1 MLGETLIALIPL
13 VAPLTQALLGLVVGG
28 LAPLI
33 TPVRQLVDL
42 LLPPLLKLITDWVPL
57 VVRATETVTS
67 MAVATTTA
75 AAVLV
80 DKLMPTLT
88 WLVDGVVM
96 PVFARLVE
104 IVDGAL
110 RALQGVIDMAVGLI
124 TGDWQRA
131 WTGLKDFLGG
141 TWDLIVATTKLLVV
155 DLMTMLAD
163 LPEKIFDLFADV
175 GGLLVE
181 AGKNLIKG
189 LVRGFE
195 IGWGWVEEKLGS
207 LTDML
212 PEWKGPPAR
221 DRVLLRGNGKL
232 IMRGFTEGLAAG
244 EPQVRRYLTDLT
256 DSLPAMIATVEPAAP
271 ARATTTGAAVR
282 GEDLAAFTDAVR
294 RLAERPVIVRVGAVE
309 IARATAEG
317 NRSLARR

>member
-1 MLGETLIALIPL
+1 
-13 VAPLTQALLGLVVGG
+13 
-28 LAPLI
+28 
-33 TPVRQLVDL
+33 
-42 LLPPLLKLITDWVPL
+42 
-57 VVRATETVTS
+57 
-67 MAVATTTA
+67 
-75 AAVLV
+75 
-80 DKLMPTLT
+80 
-88 WLVDGVVM
+88 
-96 PVFARLVE
+96 
-104 IVDGAL
+104 
-110 RALQGVIDMAVGLI
+110 DMALGLI

-131 WTGLKDFLGG
+131 WSGLRDFLGG

-163 LPEKIFDLFADV
+163 LPRAIFDLFADV
-175 GGLLVE
+175 GGLLFE

-189 LVRGFE
+189 LLKGIE
-195 IGWGWVEEKLGS
+195 HGWGWVKDKLGD

-221 DRVLLRGNGKL
+221 DRNLLRGNGNL
-232 IMRGFTEGLAAG
+232 LMRGLAEGLADG
-244 EPQVRRYLTDLT
+244 EPQVRRYLADLT
-256 DSLPAMIATVEPAAP
+256 DSLPAMIATVEPTAS